1 MTAQRVIQRPI
12 FCLRLFSCEKGD
24 VDIMARLFVE
34 REKLEGVLVAGY
46 EFNIPG
52 SCELG
57 IYVIVFF

>member
-1 MTAQRVIQRPI
+1 
-12 FCLRLFSCEKGD
+12 
-24 VDIMARLFVE
+24 MARLFVE